1 MDPNIPNLLEKYLK
15 ILRLCPKDFR
25 IEGTAGSIEIQPFLW
40 FLWDVFI
47 WDVLS
52 FAHHNGDELTHI
64 GRVTQ
69 MNYPFWRDDDHQL
82 WIVQLADNMMTIYD
96 DNIIQYMI
104 IFGWDDDDIVQ
115 VGRCGWDAQALFF
128 FGSFHWKLF
137 SHRNGSKNCPS
148 PCNESLLLGIWGW
161 TSCKF
166 LGDSLQGSHGP
177 FSSMIYRGIQRL

>member
-1 MDPNIPNLLEKYLK
+1 MPQRLPNRRYGWIHRDSTFSVVFMRCFYMRCFKF
-15 ILRLCPKDFR
+15 CPSQWR
-25 IEGTAGSIEIQPFLW
+25 WTHTYWQGHP
-40 FLWDVFI
+40 
-47 WDVLS
+47 
-52 FAHHNGDELTHI
+52 DELSILKRWWSSTMDSS
-64 GRVTQ
+64 TSWQ
-69 MNYPFWRDDDHQL
+69 
-82 WIVQLADNMMTIYD
+82 YD
-96 DNIIQYMI
+96 DNIWWQYNTIYDHIWLRWWSYCPSRTM
-104 IFGWDDDDIVQ
+104 WL
-115 VGRCGWDAQALFF
+115 GRTGFVFF